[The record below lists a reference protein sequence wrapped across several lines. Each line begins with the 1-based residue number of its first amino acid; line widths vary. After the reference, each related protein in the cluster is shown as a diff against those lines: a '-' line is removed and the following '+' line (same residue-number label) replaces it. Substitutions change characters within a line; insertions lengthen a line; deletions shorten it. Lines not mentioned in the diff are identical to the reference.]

1 MNEVQILRIR
11 RNFLV
16 FRPYDDPI
24 TIRPYQPADRG
35 YYFLL
40 HKNDIKIVRYTLEDN
55 GFRDIK
61 LFDNYKHNDGRWSL
75 YWQTGPIKRSVYES
89 LTRY

>member
-1 MNEVQILRIR
+1 MRMTQQTNVESLRPLTKTEREISKKLR

-16 FRPYDDPI
+16 FRAYEDPI
-24 TIRPYQPADRG
+24 TIRPYQPKDNG

-40 HKNDIKIVRYTLEDN
+40 HNCNITIIRFTLEDN

-61 LFDNYKHNDGRWSL
+61 
-75 YWQTGPIKRSVYES
+75 
-89 LTRY
+89 